1 MDTSNPKKAMLQ
13 TISQMSRVIFLTSIT
28 TSIGFLALMT
38 TSIKIVQEFGLEIS
52 IGVMIAWFISILV
65 VPSGI
70 LLSKNF
76 YVKKKDFF
84 LPILSWLS
92 NSIPNNPRIFILIPS
107 LIVILCT

>member
-1 MDTSNPKKAMLQ
+1 MLQ

-52 IGVMIAWFISILV
+52 IGVMIAWFVSILV

-76 YVKKKDFF
+76 YVEKKIFSFLFF
-84 LPILSWLS
+84 LGY
-92 NSIPNNPRIFILIPS
+92 LIPYQ
-107 LIVILCT
+107 IILGFLFNT